1 MKLFSNIYSD
11 KVRKVGLKPRYW
23 RTRRIV
29 HIYIRPYNYVTPK
42 GSNCKLIL
50 TLIVNYAYVI
60 ALFLLIL

>member
-50 TLIVNYAYVI
+50 TLIVNYA
-60 ALFLLIL
+60 